1 LKGPPPKDGVPA
13 LPANRDPAVFAVD
26 DRIAGLDEAGRGP
39 LAGPVYAAAV
49 ILPRDFPPDVLDD
62 SKKLPAARREEA
74 AALILEKAAW
84 GIAWAE
90 AAEIDRINIL
100 RASLLA
106 MTRAWEALV
115 TVFPRYGPPASAGT
129 IAAVADGLYSPELPI
144 PCTALV
150 RADAKVPAV
159 MAASIL
165 AKTARDRMMVRYS
178 WLYPEY
184 GYEKHKGYP
193 TKAHREAIA
202 RYGPS
207 PIQRLTFTVKPVQE
221 ELF

>member
-1 LKGPPPKDGVPA
+1 MEPKGGSPAMNPPADQ
-13 LPANRDPAVFAVD
+13 DPAVFVID
-26 DRIAGLDEAGRGP
+26 GRIAGLDEAGRGP

-49 ILPRDFPPDVLDD
+49 ILPRDFPPGVLDD
-62 SKKLPAARREEA
+62 SKKLPEARREEA

-106 MTRAWEALV
+106 MTRAWEALAAA
-115 TVFPRYGPPASAGT
+115 FPCCAPPASAGT
-129 IAAVADGLYSPELPI
+129 IAAIADGLYCPELPI

-150 RADAKVPAV
+150 RADAQVPAV

-165 AKTARDRMMVRYS
+165 AKTARDRMMVRYAR
-178 WLYPEY
+178 LYPEY

-207 PIQRLTFTVKPVQE
+207 PIQRLTFTVKPV
-221 ELF
+221 